1 MKGLVLKNQNGYFTV
16 ASGKNII
23 ECRSRKRL
31 KRSSAV
37 LVGDYV
43 ELDDENRITGV
54 LQRVSRLSR
63 PPVANVDEILL
74 VGSVRE
80 PSFQYDLMDK
90 MAVLA
95 SSAHI
100 HPLLCISKCDL
111 DPSKGAEIA
120 SYYRKAGYEVF
131 CLSKEDEAGINRLK
145 EQIKGHIIAVSG
157 PSGAGKSTLLNLL
170 LGYHHFSSQSISAH
184 SGRGKTTTRH
194 AELIH
199 WRGDQF
205 IMDTPG
211 FTLLTLPP
219 IPPDRLDSC
228 FPDFLPYLGHCR
240 FADCRHMNEPDC
252 AVKKAVEE
260 GEIQKGRYDSY
271 AAFMTELKESS
282 NQF

>member
-16 ASGKNII
+16 ASGENII

-37 LVGDYV
+37 LVGDYI
-43 ELDDENRITGV
+43 ELDGENRITGV
-54 LQRVSRLSR
+54 LQRISQLSR

-74 VGSVRE
+74 VGAVRD

-90 MAVLA
+90 MAVSA
-95 SSAHI
+95 CSAHI
-100 HPLLCISKCDL
+100 HPLICISKCDL
-111 DPSKGAEIA
+111 DQAEGEKIA
-120 SYYRKAGYEVF
+120 SYYKKAGYEVF
-131 CLSKEDEAGINRLK
+131 CISKEEKTGISRLR

-170 LGYHHFSSQSISAH
+170 LGYHYFYSQSISAH

-211 FTLLTLPP
+211 FTLLALPSILP
-219 IPPDRLDSC
+219 ERLGSC

-240 FADCRHMNEPDC
+240 FSDCRHINEPDC
-252 AVKKAVEE
+252 AVKKAVQK
-260 GEIQKGRYDSY
+260 GKIQKGRYDSY
-271 AAFMTELKESS
+271 VKFMNELKESF